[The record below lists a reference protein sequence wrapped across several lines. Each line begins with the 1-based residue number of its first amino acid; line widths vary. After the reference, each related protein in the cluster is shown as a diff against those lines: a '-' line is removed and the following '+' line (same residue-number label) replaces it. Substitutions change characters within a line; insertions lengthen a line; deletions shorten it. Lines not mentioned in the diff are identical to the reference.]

1 MLRDSFL
8 SEGLRSE
15 VWKTMSRRPRV
26 GYTLDTGTVKS
37 LSEEEKAAILRA
49 ADELIGTGG
58 RSMLTKILKGSRDKK
73 ILEHGLDRCPAYG
86 FYRSMT
92 LEEISHRVDWMI
104 KKDYLWIDY
113 EGRLP
118 MLVFSEKGWE
128 MERDTYAEEL
138 YKNMCQD
145 VEEGQFRTIH
155 EMKNVNRLVVF
166 DVLEKIRAGMDEAFL
181 PMLAEW
187 KEMEVRKV
195 RDRIGNVVKTIESR
209 ECSPVFSWTK
219 AQKGD
224 APRLSLLVDR
234 TVREIYPNYYSKD
247 IVDFFCFLHGGE
259 RMKAEIEAGLVW
271 QLFCDGRLAGTGS
284 RNGNHITG
292 VYVLPGEQG
301 RGLGS
306 YIMEKLEQEI
316 RKKSDRA
323 ILDASAPAESF
334 YEHRGYRVV
343 ERKTLSMGNA
353 ELTYPVMEKIF

>member
-1 MLRDSFL
+1 M
-8 SEGLRSE
+8 
-15 VWKTMSRRPRV
+15 
-26 GYTLDTGTVKS
+26 DTGAVRS
-37 LSEEEKAAILRA
+37 LSETEKAAILRA

-73 ILEHGLDRCPAYG
+73 VLEHGLDQCSAYG

-92 LEEISHRVDWMI
+92 LEEISHRVDWMV
-104 KKDYLWIDY
+104 KKDYLRIDY
-113 EGRLP
+113 DGRLP

-128 MERDTYAEEL
+128 IERDTYAEEL
-138 YKNMCQD
+138 YQNICRD
-145 VEEGQFRTIH
+145 VKEGQFRTIP

-166 DVLEKIRAGMDEAFL
+166 DVLEKIRAGRDKAFL

-187 KEMEVRKV
+187 KKTEVRKV
-195 RDRIGNVVKTIESR
+195 RERIGSVEKTIESG
-209 ECSPVFSWTK
+209 ECGPVFSWTK

-224 APRLSLLVDR
+224 AARLSLLVER
-234 TVREIYPNYYSKD
+234 TVREVYPKYYSGD
-247 IVDFFCFLHGGE
+247 IVDFFCILHGRE
-259 RMKAEIEAGLVW
+259 RMKAEIEAERAW
-271 QLFCDGRLAGTGS
+271 QLLCDGRLVGTG
-284 RNGNHITG
+284 NHDGNHITG
-292 VYVLPGEQG
+292 VYVLPVEQG
-301 RGLGS
+301 RGFGS